1 VKFFLVC
8 RVVLVL
14 LFLQESGT
22 KDEIAMRLKSFLLIA
37 AFVIVSLVRPLYAQS
52 IPSEHTKALD
62 DSEIIFPK
70 PGSQQVLVFVIGFS
84 KKGGDVCRDW
94 GKHLSADYLQDSRVM
109 YYQIPQLEG
118 APSFVRPMI
127 LRGMRKSLTPQEQS
141 HFVPLYERQEEW
153 KQAAHFSDPDDAYL
167 IVADPEGH
175 IVWQS
180 HGNYSDSGY
189 AELKKA
195 VSDLL
200 RKTSTAPSNSKPKTQ

>member
-1 VKFFLVC
+1 LRSFAGN
-8 RVVLVL
+8 
-14 LFLQESGT
+14 GT
-22 KDEIAMRLKSFLLIA
+22 KDGIAMRLKSLLFITSLA
-37 AFVIVSLVRPLYAQS
+37 LVLFVDPLHGQS
-52 IPSEHTKALD
+52 IPPEHAKALD
-62 DSEIIFPK
+62 DSEIAFPK

-94 GKHLSADYLQDSRVM
+94 GRHLSADYLQDTRVM
-109 YYQIPQLEG
+109 YYQVPHLEG

-141 HFVPLYERQEEW
+141 HFVPLYEKQEEW
-153 KQAAHFSDPDDAYL
+153 KQAVHFSDPDNAYL
-167 IVADPEGH
+167 IVADSEGR

-200 RKTSTAPSNSKPKTQ
+200 QKSSAVPGNSKPKVQ